1 MNRPAPAWSTTD
13 PEGSVRTL
21 GLDVGDRR
29 VGVAV
34 SDPDGR
40 LAVPLRVVERRG
52 RNDAAAIADLARD
65 EQAQRIVVGLP
76 VSLDGGLGAQAEST
90 RAFADELRRVSAA
103 EVVLYDERLSS
114 AEADH
119 HLRAAGLHGRAA
131 RARRDAVA
139 AAIILQAYL
148 DSLRAPPLPPI
159 E

>member
-1 MNRPAPAWSTTD
+1 M
-13 PEGSVRTL
+13 RTL

-34 SDPDGR
+34 SDPEGR

-52 RNDAAAIADLARD
+52 RNDAAAIANLARD
-65 EQAQRIVVGLP
+65 EQVERIVVGLP
-76 VSLDGGLGAQAEST
+76 VSLDGGLGAQADSA
-90 RAFADELRRVSAA
+90 RAFADELRRVGTA

-114 AEADH
+114 VEANH
-119 HLRAAGLHGRAA
+119 HLHAAGLRGRAA
-131 RARRDAVA
+131 RERRDAVA

-148 DSLRAPPLPPI
+148 DSLRASPLPPI